1 MAYIG
6 QPTPSTVIN
15 INQVKISDGKS
26 VDVTVAASNGI
37 NAGEFAVIDGFFG
50 LALKTINAEENTAGE
65 VIALQIEQAEY
76 ITDQIDT
83 TKTFTKGAE
92 LYFDPATKKFT
103 DDNKVT
109 GAFFVGRITAT
120 KDSNNVIQFILYPQ
134 NTTPLAASE

>member
-1 MAYIG
+1 M
-6 QPTPSTVIN
+6 
-15 INQVKISDGKS
+15 
-26 VDVTVAASNGI
+26 
-37 NAGEFAVIDGFFG
+37 
-50 LALKTINAEENTAGE
+50 KTINAEENTAGE

-134 NTTPLAASE
+134 NTTPVAASE

>member
-26 VDVTVAASNGI
+26 VDVTVAASNGV

-134 NTTPLAASE
+134 NTTPVAASE

>member
-134 NTTPLAASE
+134 NTTPVAASE

>member
-6 QPTPSTVIN
+6 QPVPSTVIN

-26 VDVTVAASNGI
+26 VDVTVAASSGV

-50 LALKTINAEENTAGE
+50 LALKTVNAEKNTTGE

-83 TKTFTKGAE
+83 AKTFTKGSE
-92 LYFDPATKKFT
+92 LYFDQATKKFT
-103 DDNKVT
+103 DNKVT
-109 GAFFVGRITAT
+109 GAFLVGRITAT

-134 NTTPLAASE
+134 NTAPVAASE